1 LPGPRFGADNKLWQL
16 RKSLQH
22 AEKFPKKFRKKRMTT
37 ELTSHFYE
45 FGPFRLDTVER
56 LLLRR
61 DTPVTL
67 TPKVFDILLMLVRNS
82 GRALEK
88 EAFMREIWPD
98 SFVEE
103 GNLNRNIST
112 LRKALGDGQ
121 DGQRFIETIPKRGY
135 RFVASVRETGA
146 PAAQATNARSIAV
159 LPFKAMLEQE
169 GEERYLGLG
178 MADALIIKLSNVGKI
193 NVRPTS
199 AVLKYMDA
207 HQDILLVGR
216 ELKVE
221 TLLDGRV
228 QKIGNRVR
236 VTVQVVNVS
245 DGATIW
251 AEKFDENFTDIFAV
265 QDSISEQVASALM
278 LKLTGDERKSL
289 SKHYTE
295 SSDAY
300 QSYLKGRYYWN
311 KMTPDGLR
319 RSLDCFANAIERDPH
334 YALAYAG
341 MAASYV
347 HMEIY
352 GFMLPREAMPRAR
365 SAALKA
371 LELDETVA
379 EAHASLALV
388 RMFYER
394 DWPEAEKEFRQ
405 ALELNPSYAAAHDW
419 FAIYLMARGRTAEAL
434 ASIRKAQELDP
445 LSLIINTDVA
455 CALYYTRQFDA
466 SIKQCRWVLETEPNF
481 VMAHFRIGLAYEQLG
496 KYEEAVNAFRS
507 AIELST
513 DSPAAK
519 ASAAF
524 KGGSDARASIAHTY
538 ALMRRHDAARSVLAE
553 LERHAR
559 DTYVPPHDLAM
570 IYSGLGENDM
580 AFEWLKKA
588 YQERYSLLVF
598 LELDPRFDNLRLD
611 PRFDDLLSRIV
622 DHSAQLSA

>member
-1 LPGPRFGADNKLWQL
+1 MD
-16 RKSLQH
+16 
-22 AEKFPKKFRKKRMTT
+22 T
-37 ELTSHFYE
+37 ELNSHFYE
-45 FGPFRLDTVER
+45 FGPFRLDPVER

-61 DTPVTL
+61 DVPVTL
-67 TPKVFDILLMLVRNS
+67 TPKVFDILLMLVRNG

-121 DGQRFIETIPKRGY
+121 DGHRFIETIPKRGY
-135 RFVASVRETGA
+135 RFVASVRKIGA
-146 PAAQATNARSIAV
+146 TTTTTNARSLAV
-159 LPFKAMLEQE
+159 LPFKVMLEQE
-169 GEERYLGLG
+169 GDERYLGLG
-178 MADALIIKLSNVGKI
+178 MADALIIKLSNVGRI

-207 HQDILLVGR
+207 EQDIRVIGR
-216 ELKVE
+216 ELQVE

-228 QKIGNRVR
+228 QKLGNRVR
-236 VTVQVVNVS
+236 VTVQFVNVS

-251 AEKFDENFTDIFAV
+251 AEKFDEKFTDIFTV

-295 SSDAY
+295 SSEAY

-311 KMTPDGLR
+311 KMTPEGLR
-319 RSLDCFANAIERDPH
+319 RSLDCFAEAIERDPH

-347 HMEIY
+347 HLEIY
-352 GFMLPREAMPRAR
+352 GFMLPREAMPKAKA
-365 SAALKA
+365 AALKA
-371 LELDETVA
+371 ISLDETVA

-394 DWPEAEKEFRQ
+394 DWAEAEKEFKQ

-419 FAIYLMARGRTAEAL
+419 FAIYLMATGRREEAL
-434 ASIRKAQELDP
+434 ASIRKAQTLDP

-455 CALYYTRQFDA
+455 CALYYTRQFES

-496 KYEEAVNAFRS
+496 RYEEAVNAFRN
-507 AIELST
+507 AIFLSMGN
-513 DSPAAK
+513 AA
-519 ASAAF
+519 AQATAAF

-538 ALMRRHDAARSVLAE
+538 ALMHKQDAARRVLAE
-553 LERHAR
+553 LEQDAAHA
-559 DTYVPPHDLAM
+559 YVPPHDMAM
-570 IYSGLGENDM
+570 IYSGLGENDR
-580 AFEWLKKA
+580 AFEWLRMA

-611 PRFDDLLSRIV
+611 PRFDDLLNRIA
-622 DHSAQLSA
+622 DHPPQLSS

>member
-1 LPGPRFGADNKLWQL
+1 MD
-16 RKSLQH
+16 
-22 AEKFPKKFRKKRMTT
+22 T
-37 ELTSHFYE
+37 ELNSRFYE

-56 LLLRR
+56 LLLRGH
-61 DTPVTL
+61 TPVTL

-88 EAFMREIWPD
+88 EVFMREIWPD

-112 LRKALGDGQ
+112 LRKALSDGQ
-121 DGQRFIETIPKRGY
+121 AGQRFIETIPKRGY
-135 RFVASVRETGA
+135 RFVASVREIGA
-146 PAAQATNARSIAV
+146 PTTDTRSIAV
-159 LPFKAMLEQE
+159 LPFKALLEQE
-169 GEERYLGLG
+169 GDERYLGLG

-199 AVLKYMDA
+199 AVLKYTDA
-207 HQDILLVGR
+207 HEDIRVIGR
-216 ELKVE
+216 KLKVD
-221 TLLDGRV
+221 TLVDGRV

-236 VTVQVVNVS
+236 VTVQVVNTV

-251 AEKFDENFTDIFAV
+251 AEKFDEKFTDIFTV
-265 QDSISEQVASALM
+265 QDSISEQLASALT
-278 LKLTGDERKSL
+278 LKLSGDERKSL

-311 KMTPDGLR
+311 KMTPEGLR
-319 RSLDCFANAIERDPH
+319 RSLDCFADATRRDPH

-352 GFMLPREAMPRAR
+352 GFMLPREAMPKAR

-371 LELDETVA
+371 IELDETVA

-394 DWPEAEKEFRQ
+394 DWPEAEREFEQ

-419 FAIYLMARGRTAEAL
+419 FAIYLMATGRTEEAL
-434 ASIRKAQELDP
+434 NSIRKAQALDP

-466 SIKQCRWVLETEPNF
+466 SIKQCQWVLETEPNF

-496 KYEEAVNAFRS
+496 KYEEAVNAFQS
-507 AIELST
+507 AIALSAE
-513 DSPAAK
+513 DSAAK
-519 ASAAF
+519 ATPTF

-538 ALMRRHDAARSVLAE
+538 ALMRRHDAARSVLAQ
-553 LERHAR
+553 LEEHARHA
-559 DTYVPPHDLAM
+559 YVPPHDIAM
-570 IYSGLGENDM
+570 IYSGLRENEK

-598 LELDPRFDNLRLD
+598 LELDPRFDHLRAD
-611 PRFDDLLSRIV
+611 PRFNDLLSHIA
-622 DHSAQLSA
+622 DYSTQLSP

>member
-1 LPGPRFGADNKLWQL
+1 
-16 RKSLQH
+16 
-22 AEKFPKKFRKKRMTT
+22 MTT
-37 ELTSHFYE
+37 ELNSHFYE

-56 LLLRR
+56 LLLRHN
-61 DTPVTL
+61 TPVTL

-98 SFVEE
+98 SCVEE

-121 DGQRFIETIPKRGY
+121 GGQRFIETIPKRGY
-135 RFVASVRETGA
+135 RFVADVRETGA
-146 PAAQATNARSIAV
+146 PTTDARSIAV
-159 LPFKAMLEQE
+159 LPFKAMLEPL
-169 GEERYLGLG
+169 GDERYLGLG
-178 MADALIIKLSNVGKI
+178 MADALIIKLSNVGRI

-199 AVLKYMDA
+199 AVLKYTDA
-207 HQDILLVGR
+207 HQDIRVIGR

-221 TLLDGRV
+221 TLVDGRV
-228 QKIGNRVR
+228 QKIGDRVR
-236 VTVQVVNVS
+236 VTVQVVNTV

-251 AEKFDENFTDIFAV
+251 AEKFDEKFTDIFTV
-265 QDSISEQVASALM
+265 QDSISEQVAGALT
-278 LKLTGDERKSL
+278 LKLSGDERKSL

-311 KMTPDGLR
+311 KMTPEGLR
-319 RSLDCFANAIERDPH
+319 RSLDCFAEAIERDPR

-352 GFMLPREAMPRAR
+352 GFMLPREAMPKAGT
-365 SAALKA
+365 AALRA
-371 LELDETVA
+371 IELDETVA

-394 DWPEAEKEFRQ
+394 DWPEAEREFRQ
-405 ALELNPSYAAAHDW
+405 ALKLNPSYAAAHDW
-419 FAIYLMARGRTAEAL
+419 FAIYLMATGRTDEAL
-434 ASIRKAQELDP
+434 ASIRKAQALDP

-466 SIKQCRWVLETEPNF
+466 SIKQCRWVLDTEPNF

-496 KYEEAVNAFRS
+496 KYEEAVAAFQS
-507 AIELST
+507 AIDLSP
-513 DSPAAK
+513 DDAAAK
-519 ASAAF
+519 ATAF

-538 ALMRRHDAARSVLAE
+538 ALMRKEDAARSVLAE
-553 LERHAR
+553 LEEHARHA
-559 DTYVPPHDLAM
+559 YVPPHDLAM
-570 IYSGLGENDM
+570 IYAGLRENDK
-580 AFEWLKKA
+580 AFEWLQRA

-598 LELDPRFDNLRLD
+598 LELDPRFDNLRVD
-611 PRFDDLLSRIV
+611 PRFNDLLSHIV

>member
-1 LPGPRFGADNKLWQL
+1 
-16 RKSLQH
+16 
-22 AEKFPKKFRKKRMTT
+22 MTT
-37 ELTSHFYE
+37 ELASHFYE
-45 FGPFRLDTVER
+45 FGPFRLDPVER
-56 LLLRR
+56 LLLRGNA
-61 DTPVTL
+61 PVTL

-135 RFVASVRETGA
+135 RFVAPVREISV
-146 PAAQATNARSIAV
+146 PATNARSLAV
-159 LPFKAMLEQE
+159 LPFQVMLQQE
-169 GEERYLGLG
+169 GDERYLGLG
-178 MADALIIKLSNVGKI
+178 MADALIIKLSNVGRI

-199 AVLKYMDA
+199 AVLKYMDTE
-207 HQDILLVGR
+207 QDIRVIGQ

-228 QKIGNRVR
+228 QKLGNRVR
-236 VTVQVVNVS
+236 VTVQFVNVS

-251 AEKFDENFTDIFAV
+251 AEKFDEKFTDIFTV

-289 SKHYTE
+289 SKHFTE
-295 SSDAY
+295 SSEAY

-311 KMTPDGLR
+311 KMTPEGLR
-319 RSLDCFANAIERDPH
+319 RSLDCFADATRRDPH

-352 GFMLPREAMPRAR
+352 GFMLPREAMPRAKT
-365 SAALKA
+365 AALKA
-371 LELDETVA
+371 ISLDESVA

-394 DWPEAEKEFRQ
+394 DWPEAEKEFKQ

-419 FAIYLMARGRTAEAL
+419 FAIYLMATGRTEEAL
-434 ASIRKAQELDP
+434 ASIRKAQALDP

-455 CALYYTRQFDA
+455 CALYYTRQFEA

-496 KYEEAVNAFRS
+496 RYEEAVNAFRNAIFLSMGNS
-507 AIELST
+507 AAEAT
-513 DSPAAK
+513 
-519 ASAAF
+519 AAF

-538 ALMRRHDAARSVLAE
+538 ALMRKQDAARRVLAE
-553 LERHAR
+553 LEQDATHA
-559 DTYVPPHDLAM
+559 YVPPHDMAM
-570 IYSGLGENDM
+570 IYSGLGENDR
-580 AFEWLKKA
+580 AFEWLRMA

-611 PRFDDLLSRIV
+611 PRFNDLLNRIV
-622 DHSAQLSA
+622 DHSPQLSS